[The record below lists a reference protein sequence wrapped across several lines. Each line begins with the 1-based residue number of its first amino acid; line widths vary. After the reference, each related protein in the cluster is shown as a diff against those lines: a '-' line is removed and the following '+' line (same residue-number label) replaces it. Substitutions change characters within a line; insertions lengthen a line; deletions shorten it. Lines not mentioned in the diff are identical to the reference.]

1 MSEYSDIR
9 QSLWRIKN
17 KKMESIKKRPKI
29 LVFST
34 ELISDPGID
43 QAGLRKIHY
52 SPSVYVISLPCSSG
66 IKPRWI
72 IRALEKGF
80 DGVFIAADGHECS
93 YSPQCA
99 ELTNTIITTSQT
111 MMKERGISPKRI
123 RMAAICS
130 VCAEPFA
137 SHMENFSR
145 ILSELGDVKE
155 EIKA

>member
-1 MSEYSDIR
+1 
-9 QSLWRIKN
+9 
-17 KKMESIKKRPKI
+17 MESIKKRPKI

-72 IRALEKGF
+72 LRALEKGF

-93 YSPQCA
+93 YSPHCA

-111 MMKERGISPKRI
+111 MMKEKGISPKRI

>member
-1 MSEYSDIR
+1 MEN
-9 QSLWRIKN
+9 KN
-17 KKMESIKKRPKI
+17 TRPKI

-34 ELISDPGID
+34 DKISDPGID

-52 SPSVYVISLPCSSG
+52 SPAVYVISLPCSSG

-72 IRALEKGF
+72 LHAFQQGL

-93 YSPQCA
+93 YSPKCP
-99 ELTNTIITTSQT
+99 EHTNKIIEESQRL
-111 MMKERGISPKRI
+111 MKESNINPRRI

-137 SHMENFSR
+137 SHMSNFTK
-145 ILSELGDVKE
+145 ILSELE
-155 EIKA
+155 Q

>member
-1 MSEYSDIR
+1 MSTDNY
-9 QSLWRIKN
+9 K
-17 KKMESIKKRPKI
+17 PKI

-34 ELISDPGID
+34 DKISDPGID

-52 SPSVYVISLPCSSG
+52 SPAVYVISLPCSSG

-72 IRALEKGF
+72 MRAFEKGF

-93 YSPQCA
+93 YSPKCPDH
-99 ELTNTIITTSQT
+99 TNNIITESQK
-111 MMKERGISPKRI
+111 MMKANNINPKRI

-137 SHMENFSR
+137 NHMETFSR
-145 ILSELGDVKE
+145 ILSELGE
-155 EIKA
+155 LSTEMYQPA

>member
-1 MSEYSDIR
+1 MATNS
-9 QSLWRIKN
+9 
-17 KKMESIKKRPKI
+17 KRPKI

-34 ELISDPGID
+34 DKISDPGID

-52 SPSVYVISLPCSSG
+52 SPAVYTISLPCSSG

-72 IRALEKGF
+72 LHALKNGF

-93 YSPQCA
+93 YSARCS
-99 ELTNTIITTSQT
+99 ELTNKIIEESQV
-111 MMKERGISPKRI
+111 MMKENNISPKRI

-137 SHMENFSR
+137 NHMNNFSK
-145 ILSELGDVKE
+145 ILAELE
-155 EIKA
+155 S

>member
-1 MSEYSDIR
+1 
-9 QSLWRIKN
+9 
-17 KKMESIKKRPKI
+17 MENTTFRPKI

-34 ELISDPGID
+34 DKISDPGID

-52 SPSVYVISLPCSSG
+52 SPAVYVISLPCSSG

-72 IRALEKGF
+72 LHAFEQGF

-93 YSPQCA
+93 FSPKCA
-99 ELTNTIITTSQT
+99 EHTNKIITDSQII
-111 MMKERGISPKRI
+111 MRERNISPKRI

-145 ILSELGDVKE
+145 ILSELEKTTEEVK
-155 EIKA
+155 A

>member
-1 MSEYSDIR
+1 MSTEKFKPR
-9 QSLWRIKN
+9 
-17 KKMESIKKRPKI
+17 I

-34 ELISDPGID
+34 DKISDPGID

-52 SPSVYVISLPCSSG
+52 SPAVYVISMPCSSG

-72 IRALEKGF
+72 MRAFEKGF

-93 YSPQCA
+93 YSPKCA
-99 ELTNTIITTSQT
+99 EHTNNIIVESQKL
-111 MMKERGISPKRI
+111 MKANNINPKRI

-137 SHMENFSR
+137 GHMDNFSR
-145 ILSELGDVKE
+145 ILSELGEVATE
-155 EIKA
+155 VYQPN

>member
-1 MSEYSDIR
+1 MDISD
-9 QSLWRIKN
+9 N
-17 KKMESIKKRPKI
+17 RPRI

-34 ELISDPGID
+34 DKISDPGID

-72 IRALEKGF
+72 MHALKKGF

-93 YSPQCA
+93 YSTRCA
-99 ELTNTIITTSQT
+99 EMTNNIIVESQEL
-111 MMKERGISPKRI
+111 MRESNISPKRI

-137 SHMENFSR
+137 NHMENFTK
-145 ILSELGDVKE
+145 ILSELKVSENENTKNDSLLN
-155 EIKA
+155 

>member
-1 MSEYSDIR
+1 MSTEKFKPR
-9 QSLWRIKN
+9 
-17 KKMESIKKRPKI
+17 I

-34 ELISDPGID
+34 DKISDPGID

-52 SPSVYVISLPCSSG
+52 SPAVYVISLPCSSG

-72 IRALEKGF
+72 MRAFGKGF

-93 YSPQCA
+93 FSPKCA
-99 ELTNTIITTSQT
+99 EHTNNIILESQK
-111 MMKERGISPKRI
+111 MMKANNINPKRI

-137 SHMENFSR
+137 GHMDNFSR
-145 ILSELGDVKE
+145 ILSELGEVTTE
-155 EIKA
+155 VYQPV

>member
-1 MSEYSDIR
+1 
-9 QSLWRIKN
+9 
-17 KKMESIKKRPKI
+17 MENTPFKPKI

-34 ELISDPGID
+34 DKISDPGID

-52 SPSVYVISLPCSSG
+52 SPAVYVISMPCSSG

-72 IRALEKGF
+72 MHAFEQGF

-93 YSPQCA
+93 YSPKCPDH
-99 ELTNTIITTSQT
+99 TNKIITESQT
-111 MMKERGISPKRI
+111 MMKEKNISPKRI

-137 SHMENFSR
+137 SHMDNFSK
-145 ILSELGDVKE
+145 ILVELGSVNDDAAKQS
-155 EIKA
+155 IN